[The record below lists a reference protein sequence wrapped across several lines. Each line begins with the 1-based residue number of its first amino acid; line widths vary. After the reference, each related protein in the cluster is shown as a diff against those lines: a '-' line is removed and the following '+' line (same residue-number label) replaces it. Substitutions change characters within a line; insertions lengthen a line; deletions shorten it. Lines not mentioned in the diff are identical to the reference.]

1 MDLVGRVTPIEYE
14 RQTEDSTPEP
24 QFTVGRLVMK
34 VSAQS
39 REQAAL
45 VSSLVMVFRLVRF
58 ARAAKYLSLQGSYK

>member
-1 MDLVGRVTPIEYE
+1 MDLVGRITPIEYE

-24 QFTVGRLVMK
+24 QFTVGRLIMK

-45 VSSLVMVFRLVRF
+45 ACVHERLGHF
-58 ARAAKYLSLQGSYK
+58 LPSALC

>member
-24 QFTVGRLVMK
+24 QFTVGRLIMK

-45 VSSLVMVFRLVRF
+45 VCVHERLGHGF
-58 ARAAKYLSLQGSYK
+58 PPSALC

>member
-24 QFTVGRLVMK
+24 QFTVGRLIMK

-45 VSSLVMVFRLVRF
+45 ACVHERLGYGF
-58 ARAAKYLSLQGSYK
+58 PPSALC